1 MRLTFLGKGGSGTN
15 DCPTLYATDQSSFLV
30 QGWRTDTPGTV
41 EIPHLLTGF
50 AEPRTYIGTPLTDTS
65 RGTFLLSG
73 RPITDTGTLSQLKLA
88 DDETVIEVPKCER
101 MFYGATADRQSMA

>member
-15 DCPTLYATDQSSFLV
+15 DCPTLYATDQESFLV
-30 QGWRTDTPGTV
+30 QGWRTGTPEKI

-50 AEPRTYIGTPLTDTS
+50 AEPRTYIGTTLTDTG

-73 RPITDTGTLSQLKLA
+73 RPITDADTLSQLKLS
-88 DDETVIEVPKCER
+88 DDETAIEVPKLER
-101 MFYGATADRQSMA
+101 TFYGATADRQSVA